1 MKLLITNGDST
12 GDMLERST
20 CIEGEVLCW
29 RDLLHDGP
37 VLDLPYSEYSAARI
51 QYLHQLCLQGIN
63 FQNAYENESC
73 AAIDSDLKTKI
84 ADDFRQRAATL
95 TQLNL
100 YDEIILF
107 FEHDL
112 YDQLQLAEICHR
124 LLEYPAQLPPI
135 SIICINN
142 HHEIPYFHGLGQLS
156 IPMLEA
162 LYSAHKHKLSNL
174 QLKAGQAVWHALVAS
189 DPIQLSKMAQEP
201 VLGWPFMQSALQR
214 YCREY
219 PAKETGLTL
228 TQTYLL
234 MTLLKAPDEL
244 PALEHHLK
252 RLEQSGQLQGTT
264 SAEQRYYEILMG
276 PATFRRIFHHL
287 QQLEEAP
294 FMGNLSVKSELQQ
307 LIMASVPYVSGTEIK
322 RQDGSTET
330 EFSLTHEGAE
340 ALQGLRHWLDGNN
353 YNCWRGAVNISHE
366 NAWEWCQ
373 PERVLVKRST

>member
-12 GDMLERST
+12 GDMLKHSKS
-20 CIEGEVLCW
+20 IKGDVLCW

-37 VLDLPYSEYSAARI
+37 VLDLPNAEYSAART
-51 QYLHQLCLQGIN
+51 QYLHGLCLQGSQAHN
-63 FQNAYENESC
+63 SHDKDSNEQ
-73 AAIDSDLKTKI
+73 IDPHLKANI
-84 ADDFRQRAATL
+84 ADDFKQRAVIL
-95 TQLNL
+95 NQLNN
-100 YDEIILF
+100 YDEIVLF

-112 YDQLQLAEICHR
+112 YDQLQLTELCHR
-124 LLEYPAQLPPI
+124 LLASPAPLPPI
-135 SIICINN
+135 FIICINQ
-142 HHEIPYFHGLGQLS
+142 HHEVPYFHGLGQLS

-162 LYSAHKHKLSNL
+162 LYDAHKHKLSNL

-264 SAEQRYYEILMG
+264 SAEQRYYEILTG
-276 PATFRRIFHHL
+276 PATFKRMFHHL
-287 QQLEEAP
+287 QQLEQAP
-294 FMGNLSVKSELQQ
+294 FMGDLSVRKELNS
-307 LIMASVPYVSGTEIK
+307 LLTSNLPYVQIEK
-322 RQDGSTET
+322 ET
-330 EFSLTHEGAE
+330 PETVYSLTQAGAE
-340 ALQGLRHWLDGNN
+340 ALQGQRHWLDTNL
-353 YNCWRGAVNISHE
+353 YKMWRGGVQINNQHSWMWDNTANTFS
-366 NAWEWCQ
+366 CD
-373 PERVLVKRST
+373 T